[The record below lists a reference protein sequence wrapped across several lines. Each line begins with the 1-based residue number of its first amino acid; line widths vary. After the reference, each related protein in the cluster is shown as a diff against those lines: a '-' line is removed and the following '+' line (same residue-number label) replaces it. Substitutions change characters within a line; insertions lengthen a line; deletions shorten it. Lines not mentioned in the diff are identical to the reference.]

1 MRKIFISISM
11 LAAFTFAFASDP
23 CQSDSSPY
31 GPMTCSGGTT
41 TSVHAN
47 GPLNMTDTIV
57 EQATS
62 VNGPF
67 NADKAHLNS
76 LTVNGPV
83 ALTSSVINGTT
94 DINGPVS
101 ASKSTFD
108 DTLTVAAN
116 SIMLANTKTADIIV
130 KGGGDGVV
138 SPQTIII
145 TGNSIIDGD
154 ISFNEK
160 DGLVQVGP
168 NVKITGKVIGGEV
181 ENIAT
186 VKPKTT
192 TEQNPTG

>member
-1 MRKIFISISM
+1 MRKILILISM
-11 LAAFTFAFASDP
+11 LAAFTFVFASDP

-67 NADKAHLNS
+67 TADKAHLNS

-83 ALTSSVINGTT
+83 TLTSSVINGAT
-94 DINGPVS
+94 DINGPVR

-116 SIMLANTKTADIIV
+116 SIVLADAKTADIIV

-138 SPQTIII
+138 SPQTIVI

-168 NVKITGKVIGGEV
+168 NVKITGKVMGAKIEK
-181 ENIAT
+181 IAA
-186 VKPKTT
+186 VKPKSTSKA
-192 TEQNPTG
+192 ELDN